1 MGARLRAL
9 TARRTDHLAAHL
21 GDEKPALGTPPPSLR
36 SLPRWRSNPN
46 CRPRNAPNQV
56 MTHVP
61 PIPRPPRRASRPIL
75 SHVTELYLTG
85 SYVYAGGLPGGGIIA
100 SADSQVVERRESSLH
115 RRETAGSHRAPPA
128 RGHPDQ
134 ALALVEHGAAIVL
147 PIRVFTGDHV
157 VIVDEQ
163 FHSFGHV
170 DHLRISVELHI
181 GTAEFVREH
190 AHAGPRVASDVDT
203 LGAPRIARDYY
214 PALPV
219 DPAGHRRT
227 LQRRICAKGGQ
238 NHLVPRPDEIQ

>member
-9 TARRTDHLAAHL
+9 TARRTDHLAADL

-36 SLPRWRSNPN
+36 SLPRWRPDPN
-46 CRPRNAPNQV
+46 CLPRNAPNQV

-61 PIPRPPRRASRPIL
+61 PIPRPPHRASRPIL

-85 SYVYAGGLPGGGIIA
+85 SYVYAGGLPGDHDRLG
-100 SADSQVVERRESSLH
+100 RESSLL
-115 RRETAGSHRAPPA
+115 RWETAGSHRAPPA

-147 PIRVFTGDHV
+147 PIGVFTGDHA

-163 FHSFGHV
+163 LHSFGHV
-170 DHLRISVELHI
+170 DHLRVSVELHI

-190 AHAGPRVASDVDT
+190 DHAGPRVASDVDT
-203 LGAPRIARDYY
+203 LGALRIARDYH

-227 LQRRICAKGGQ
+227 LRRRICAKGGQ